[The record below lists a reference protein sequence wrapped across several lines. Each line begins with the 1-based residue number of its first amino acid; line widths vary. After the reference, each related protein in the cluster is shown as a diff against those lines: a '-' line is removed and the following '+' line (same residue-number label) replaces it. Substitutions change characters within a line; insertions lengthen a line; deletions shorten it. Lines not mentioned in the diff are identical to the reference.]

1 MTVLP
6 QQRGASFLIDQ
17 VEPEDIVCPEDM
29 GDDERLLMRS
39 IKEFAEQEVQPMF
52 DEIDRRN
59 IDVIRP
65 LFKKAADLGLFMAE
79 VPEALGGLELSLLAI
94 AGMSESRS
102 YLGGLSSTVF
112 AHQGI
117 GTLPLINFGT
127 QAQIDRYLARCMN
140 GDLMA
145 AFALT
150 EPGSGS
156 DAMNIKTTAVLN
168 AEGTH
173 YVVNGAKQ
181 WITNA
186 GWADLFILFAKVDGT
201 AFSAFLLERDSSG
214 LTIGDHEKLL
224 GLDGSSVCAMQL
236 DDVAIPVENV
246 LGEVG
251 KGHKVAMCTLN
262 PGRMKMSANC
272 AGTAKKILAT
282 TTQYATERRQF
293 GHPIADFGLIQR
305 KLADMAARAYGA
317 ESVAYRTAG
326 LVYTATEALRRT
338 GTDSL
343 DLKLQTLTEFSV
355 ECAMAKVIGSETYN
369 GLADEALQVYGGNG
383 YSEEYPAARWYRDS
397 RITRIYEGTS
407 EICRLGIAKT
417 ILKRADRG
425 QLALREAVSGLPPP
439 AVAHSGDSL
448 VSLRTQVHALKQV
461 FLFVL
466 GEVWDGVDGTQLLE
480 PEHQQFLGSLA
491 DIAIETYLAEST
503 VLRVLK
509 LTEARPDTD
518 RRLETALARLVFF
531 RAADRVRQES
541 TEVVAALLEGDRL
554 TAALDRVAAWLP
566 TPAGLIET
574 RTFIARGLV
583 ARKGVLP

>member
-1 MTVLP
+1 M
-6 QQRGASFLIDQ
+6 
-17 VEPEDIVCPEDM
+17 
-29 GDDERLLMRS
+29 
-39 IKEFAEQEVQPMF
+39 
-52 DEIDRRN
+52 
-59 IDVIRP
+59 
-65 LFKKAADLGLFMAE
+65 
-79 VPEALGGLELSLLAI
+79 LAI

-262 PGRMKMSANC
+262 LGRMKMSANC

-293 GHPIADFGLIQR
+293 EHPIADFGLIQR

-509 LTEARPDTD
+509 LPGARPDTD

-554 TAALDRVAAWLP
+554 DAALDRLAAWLP
-566 TPAGLIET
+566 RPVGLIET

>member
-39 IKEFAEQEVQPMF
+39 IKEFAEQEVEPMF

-79 VPEALGGLELSLLAI
+79 VPEAHGGLGLSLLAI
-94 AGMSESRS
+94 AGMSECRS

-127 QAQIDRYLARCMN
+127 KAQIDRYLARCMN

-262 PGRMKMSANC
+262 LGRMKMSANC

>member
-39 IKEFAEQEVQPMF
+39 VKEFAEQEVQPMF

-262 PGRMKMSANC
+262 LGRMKMSANC

-417 ILKRADRG
+417 ILKRAGRG

-448 VSLRTQVHALKQV
+448 VSLRAQVHGLKQV

-509 LTEARPDTD
+509 LTGARPDSD

-574 RTFIARGLV
+574 RAFIARGLV

>member
-102 YLGGLSSTVF
+102 YLGSLSSTVF

-262 PGRMKMSANC
+262 LGRMKMSANC

-317 ESVAYRTAG
+317 ESVSYRTAG

-383 YSEEYPAARWYRDS
+383 YSEEYPPARWYRDS

-417 ILKRADRG
+417 ILKRADSG
-425 QLALREAVSGLPPP
+425 QLTLREAVSGLPPP
-439 AVAHSGDSL
+439 AIAHSGDSL
-448 VSLRTQVHALKQV
+448 VSLRTQVHGLKQV

-509 LTEARPDTD
+509 LTRGRPDTD

-541 TEVVAALLEGDRL
+541 TEVVAALLQGDRL

>member
-39 IKEFAEQEVQPMF
+39 VKEFAEQEVQPMF

-262 PGRMKMSANC
+262 LGRMKMSANC

-417 ILKRADRG
+417 ILKRAGRG

-448 VSLRTQVHALKQV
+448 VSLRAQVHGLKQV

-509 LTEARPDTD
+509 LIGARPDSD

>member
-1 MTVLP
+1 
-6 QQRGASFLIDQ
+6 
-17 VEPEDIVCPEDM
+17 
-29 GDDERLLMRS
+29 
-39 IKEFAEQEVQPMF
+39 
-52 DEIDRRN
+52 
-59 IDVIRP
+59 
-65 LFKKAADLGLFMAE
+65 
-79 VPEALGGLELSLLAI
+79 
-94 AGMSESRS
+94 MS
-102 YLGGLSSTVF
+102 
-112 AHQGI
+112 
-117 GTLPLINFGT
+117 
-127 QAQIDRYLARCMN
+127 
-140 GDLMA
+140 
-145 AFALT
+145 
-150 EPGSGS
+150 
-156 DAMNIKTTAVLN
+156 
-168 AEGTH
+168 
-173 YVVNGAKQ
+173 
-181 WITNA
+181 
-186 GWADLFILFAKVDGT
+186 GT
-201 AFSAFLLERDSSG
+201 A
-214 LTIGDHEKLL
+214 
-224 GLDGSSVCAMQL
+224 
-236 DDVAIPVENV
+236 
-246 LGEVG
+246 
-251 KGHKVAMCTLN
+251 
-262 PGRMKMSANC
+262 
-272 AGTAKKILAT
+272 
-282 TTQYATERRQF
+282 
-293 GHPIADFGLIQR
+293 
-305 KLADMAARAYGA
+305 
-317 ESVAYRTAG
+317 
-326 LVYTATEALRRT
+326 
-338 GTDSL
+338 
-343 DLKLQTLTEFSV
+343 
-355 ECAMAKVIGSETYN
+355 
-369 GLADEALQVYGGNG
+369 
-383 YSEEYPAARWYRDS
+383 RDS

-583 ARKGVLP
+583 ERKGVLP